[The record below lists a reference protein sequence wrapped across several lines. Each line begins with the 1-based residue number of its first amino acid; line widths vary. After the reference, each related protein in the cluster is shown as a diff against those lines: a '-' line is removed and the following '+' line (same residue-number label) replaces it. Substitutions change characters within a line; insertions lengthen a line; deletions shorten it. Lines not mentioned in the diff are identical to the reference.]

1 MKLLGGC
8 LAMTREAIRV
18 EDLTYVYRDG
28 TLALNG
34 VSLSVDEGEFIGLI
48 GQNGSGKTTLAKCI
62 AGLLK
67 PARGRILIYGR
78 DTKDMRVKEL
88 ATSVGYVFQ
97 NPDHQIF
104 NSTVFDEL
112 AFGPRNLLLPEDEV
126 RQRVLEAAKI
136 VGLSEEHFNQSPF
149 FLPKGLRQRIAIG
162 SILALRPKI
171 LIIDEPTTGQDW
183 RQSLEIM
190 EFLKRLNERGHTVI
204 IITHE
209 MEIVARYARRT
220 VVMSEGRII
229 LDGPTSEVFL
239 ESDILARAFVRPPQV
254 ARILSSLN
262 LSNNQLLTNDAL
274 TPEKFAEVILKYL
287 KNKSI

>member
-1 MKLLGGC
+1 MSK
-8 LAMTREAIRV
+8 EAIRV
-18 EDLTYVYRDG
+18 EDLTYVYKDG
-28 TLALNG
+28 TLALSE
-34 VSLSVDEGEFIGLI
+34 VSLSVSEGEFIGLI

-67 PARGRILIYGR
+67 PTKGRVLIYGR
-78 DTKDMRVKEL
+78 DTKNMKVKEL

-112 AFGPRNLLLPEDEV
+112 AFGPRNLLLPEGEV
-126 RQRVLEAAKI
+126 RQRVLEAARI
-136 VGLSEEHFNQSPF
+136 VGLAEEHFSQSPF
-149 FLPKGLRQRIAIG
+149 FLPKGLRQRVAIG

-190 EFLKRLNERGHTVI
+190 DFLKKLNKQGHTVI

-209 MEIVARYARRT
+209 MEIVARYTERT
-220 VVMSEGRII
+220 VVMSDGKVI
-229 LDGPTSEVFL
+229 LDRPTNEVFF
-239 ESDILARAFVRPPQV
+239 ESDTLMKAFVRPPQIV
-254 ARILSSLN
+254 RVLNSLN
-262 LSNNQLLTNDAL
+262 IPNQLMYNDVL
-274 TPEKFAEVILKYL
+274 TPEEFARALIKYL
-287 KNKSI
+287 KSKNT

>member
-1 MKLLGGC
+1 
-8 LAMTREAIRV
+8 MTKEVIRV
-18 EDLTYVYRDG
+18 EDLTYVYKDG
-28 TLALNG
+28 TLALSEVN
-34 VSLSVDEGEFIGLI
+34 LSVREREFIALI

-67 PARGRILIYGR
+67 PTRGRILVYGR
-78 DTKDMRVKEL
+78 DTKDMKIKEL

-104 NSTVFDEL
+104 NSTVYDEL
-112 AFGPRNLLLPEDEV
+112 AFGPRNLLLPEEEV
-126 RQRVLEAAKI
+126 KQRVLESARI
-136 VGLSEEHFNQSPF
+136 VGLSREHFDQSPF
-149 FLPKGLRQRIAIG
+149 FLPKGLRQRVAIG

-190 EFLKRLNERGHTVI
+190 DFLKKLNEQGHTVI

-209 MEIVARYARRT
+209 MEIVARYAKRT

-229 LDGPTSEVFL
+229 LDGPTSEVFFK
-239 ESDILARAFVRPPQV
+239 SDVLMKAFVRPPQMV
-254 ARILSSLN
+254 RILNSLN
-262 LSNNQLLTNDAL
+262 LFSQLLANDVL
-274 TPEKFAEVILKYL
+274 TPEEFAKAILKYL
-287 KNKSI
+287 KNKNA

>member
-1 MKLLGGC
+1 
-8 LAMTREAIRV
+8 MTKEVVRV
-18 EDLTYVYRDG
+18 EDLTYVYKDG
-28 TLALNG
+28 TLALSEVN
-34 VSLSVDEGEFIGLI
+34 LSVSEGEFIALI

-67 PARGRILIYGR
+67 PTKGRILIYGR
-78 DTKDMRVKEL
+78 DTKNMKIKEL

-112 AFGPRNLLLPEDEV
+112 AFGPRNLLLPEEEV
-126 RQRVLEAAKI
+126 KQRVLEATKI
-136 VGLSEEHFNQSPF
+136 VGLSKEHFDQSPF
-149 FLPKGLRQRIAIG
+149 FLPKGLRQRVAIG

-190 EFLKRLNERGHTVI
+190 DFLRKLNEQGHTVI

-220 VVMSEGRII
+220 VVMSEGRIV
-229 LDGPTSEVFL
+229 LDGPTSKVFL
-239 ESDILARAFVRPPQV
+239 KSDVLMRAFVRPPQIV
-254 ARILSSLN
+254 RILSSLN
-262 LSNNQLLTNDAL
+262 LPNQLLDNGAL
-274 TPEKFAEVILKYL
+274 TPEEFAKAVLKYL
-287 KNKSI
+287 KNKNT

>member
-1 MKLLGGC
+1 MSK
-8 LAMTREAIRV
+8 EAIRV
-18 EDLTYVYRDG
+18 EDLTYVYKDG
-28 TLALNG
+28 TLALRD
-34 VSLSVDEGEFIGLI
+34 VSLSVSEGEFIALI

-67 PARGRILIYGR
+67 PTRGRVLIYGR
-78 DTKDMRVKEL
+78 NTRDMKVKEL

-126 RQRVLEAAKI
+126 RQRVLEAARI
-136 VGLSEEHFNQSPF
+136 VGLTEEHFSQSPF
-149 FLPKGLRQRIAIG
+149 FLPKGLRQRVAIG

-183 RQSLEIM
+183 RQSLEVM
-190 EFLKRLNERGHTVI
+190 DFLRKLNEQGHTII

-209 MEIVARYARRT
+209 MEIVARYAERT
-220 VVMSEGRII
+220 VVMSDGRII
-229 LDGPTSEVFL
+229 LDGPTNEVFL
-239 ESDILARAFVRPPQV
+239 KSDILMKAFVRPPQI
-254 ARILSSLN
+254 ARILNSLN
-262 LSNNQLLTNDAL
+262 ISNQLINDDAL
-274 TPEKFAEVILKYL
+274 TPEEFARALTKYL
-287 KNKSI
+287 KSKKHLNQG